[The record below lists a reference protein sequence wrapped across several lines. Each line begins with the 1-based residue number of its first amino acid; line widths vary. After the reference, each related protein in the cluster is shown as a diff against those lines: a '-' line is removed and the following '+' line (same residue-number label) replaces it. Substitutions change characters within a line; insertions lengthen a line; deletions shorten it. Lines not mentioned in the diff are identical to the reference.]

1 MASGDLIMKLLLNT
15 KDFSNKLGQ
24 AGKEVGVFGKKSEG
38 VSTNIA
44 AAFGKITAVAGAVA
58 GAFKLL
64 ESSISSSQA
73 LTDMWGRTIE
83 SVSTTFDNF
92 IYSISNADFTP
103 FANGMDNII
112 AKAREMYDAYDQLQ
126 NTMLSVNFATTLDQA
141 KYRELMAIARDKN
154 RPLAERRSALDEARA
169 MGSNISQYAI
179 KAEQD
184 SYKALAAM
192 FAAKTGAD
200 ASLFTP
206 EMIEKAFRIDAGAN
220 SAAERA
226 RIEERYKQYQ
236 AEMAAAEGISGY
248 RVSGYSSSIMGG
260 GTMSTFY
267 GDAAEEARVKKAVQ
281 AKYAEVIAQQLA
293 LMRLDDKTLGDAM
306 RTYLSAVQQRN
317 VAAEILT
324 STNEVGLSMGNETAA
339 AYKTLLT
346 ARNKQRDEV
355 AAIASMQYAVYE
367 RPFWYGMSDM
377 AGISFDN
384 SHLNPVIFAGR
395 NPAKRYKRATA
406 FDPSATIAPIQDTSF
421 FDIAKKNN
429 AEEVKDVGA
438 SIKNAT
444 DAVGLLGEACG
455 LLAQN
460 ADSSSQKILSFAATM
475 LQTIA
480 AVMSASSPVGVFSA
494 VLGGAGSLI
503 PKFADGRIVSSP
515 TIAMVGEAGTEAVI
529 PIDRLNDYVGTKEMR
544 VSGRIQASGKD
555 LNVIIENYNK
565 VRSVKHA

>member
-64 ESSISSSQA
+64 DSSISSSQA

-112 AKAREMYDAYDQLQ
+112 AKAREMYGAYDQLQ

-154 RPLAERRSALDEARA
+154 RPMEERRSALDEARV

-192 FAAKTGAD
+192 FAAKTGAN

-206 EMIEKAFRIDAGAN
+206 ELIEKAFRIDAGAN

-226 RIEERYKQYQ
+226 RIEEQYKQYQ
-236 AEMAAAEGISGY
+236 AEMAAAEGISGS
-248 RVSGYSSSIMGG
+248 RVSPILG
-260 GTMSTFY
+260 GTMTTFY
-267 GDAAEEARVKKAVQ
+267 GDAEEEARVKKAVQ

-293 LMRLDDKTLGDAM
+293 LMRLDDKTLEDAM

-324 STNEVGLSMGNETAA
+324 STNEVGLSMGNETTA

-346 ARNKQRDEV
+346 ARNKQRDEA

-367 RPFWYGMSDM
+367 KPFWYGMSDM

-384 SHLNPVIFAGR
+384 SHLNPLVFAGR

-406 FDPSATIAPIQDTSF
+406 FEPSATIAPIQDTSF
-421 FDIAKKNN
+421 FDIAKQNN
-429 AEEVKDVGA
+429 TEEVKDVGA

>member
-15 KDFSNKLGQ
+15 KDFSNKLGK

-64 ESSISSSQA
+64 DSSISSSQA

-154 RPLAERRSALDEARA
+154 RSMEERRSALDEARV

-206 EMIEKAFRIDAGAN
+206 EKIEKAFRIDAGAN

-226 RIEERYKQYQ
+226 RIEEQYKQYQ
-236 AEMAAAEGISGY
+236 AEMAAAEGISGS
-248 RVSGYSSSIMGG
+248 RVSPILG
-260 GTMSTFY
+260 GTMTTFY

-281 AKYAEVIAQQLA
+281 AKYSEVIVQQLA
-293 LMRLDDKTLGDAM
+293 LMRLDDKTLEDAM

-324 STNEVGLSMGNETAA
+324 STNEVGLSMGNETTA

-346 ARNKQRDEV
+346 ARNKQRDEA

-367 RPFWYGMSDM
+367 KPFWYGMSDM

-384 SHLNPVIFAGR
+384 SHLNPVIFAGK
-395 NPAKRYKRATA
+395 NPAKRYKRAAA

-421 FDIAKKNN
+421 FDIAKQNN

-455 LLAQN
+455 LLARN

-565 VRSVKHA
+565 VRSIKHA